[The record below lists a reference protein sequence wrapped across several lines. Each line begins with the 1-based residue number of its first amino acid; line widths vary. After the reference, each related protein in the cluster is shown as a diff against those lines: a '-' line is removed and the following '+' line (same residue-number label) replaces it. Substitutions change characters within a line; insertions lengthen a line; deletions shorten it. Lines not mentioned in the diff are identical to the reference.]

1 LPNEIPQPNPP
12 LSAAEKSAVGKLTEA
27 DLEKIDDTILSFAN
41 PNWRKVALVII
52 KTEDALTN
60 RYPDLSYIFYAQR
73 LIHLARQGML
83 ESQGNLLF
91 MRFSEVRLPQ
101 SKPKMTRALAES
113 RSVGD
118 PNGPKFDGTAF
129 LALLKK

>member
-1 LPNEIPQPNPP
+1 LPNEIPQRNPP
-12 LSAAEKSAVGKLTEA
+12 LAAVEKSAVAKLTKA
-27 DLEKIDDTILSFAN
+27 DFQTIDDTILSLAE

-52 KTEDALTN
+52 KTEGALTN
-60 RYPDLSYIFYAQR
+60 RFPDLSYIFYAQR
-73 LIHLARQGML
+73 LIHLAHQKLL
-83 ESQGNLLF
+83 ESQGNLLY

-101 SKPKMTRALAES
+101 SRPKMTRALAET

-129 LALLKK
+129 LASLKK